1 MLISYQYKLK
11 PSPTQYVELNQH
23 IEMLRLQYNFRIRER
38 TEAYRQAS
46 EPVLGNYSNLKTQA
60 PCCPLTCSVSKNAL
74 YGNPWTNPNKKTGK
88 VKKRTAK
95 AQQDAD
101 LVNLKQ
107 QRPWYKRIQHHV
119 LQNMIGRVDKAFQR
133 YFKGLGKY
141 PKPKRRGKFSSFS
154 YPPGDVKFKENKVRL
169 PGIGWMRFHQ
179 SRPFPDGFEL
189 RTVTAVR
196 RADGFYIVVQL
207 RDDTVP
213 TLPINKE
220 IETAVGIDLGIKKLA
235 SLSNGETISNPQ
247 FSKQVERRRAILHR
261 RASRK
266 LRGSKNRKKAYQ
278 RVGKLEQTV
287 KHKREDY
294 QWKIANYIVKD
305 NDLVVF
311 EDLNVKGMM
320 ARCQVKIDEQTG
332 KYLHNGQ
339 AAKSGLNKVIADA
352 AWYSLKQK
360 VRIKAER
367 WGKLIVEVNPKYSS
381 LECSQCGHISPN
393 NRDKEKFVCES
404 CGYFEDADIQAS
416 INILKRGLEILEID
430 PSQLPGVPGKVMP
443 ETTIKEISSTLG
455 EEPGNPVQLE
465 LFQRREGKAIF
476 PPYLESPSSR

>member
-11 PSPTQYVELNQH
+11 PSPSQCVELNQH

-38 TEAYRQAS
+38 TEAYKQAS
-46 EPVLGNYSNLKTQA
+46 EQILGNYSDIETRA
-60 PCCPLTCSVSKNAL
+60 FCCPLTCSVSKNAL
-74 YGNPWTNPNKKTGK
+74 YGNPWTNPDKKTGK
-88 VKKRTAK
+88 IKKRTAL

-119 LQNMIGRVDKAFQR
+119 LQQMIARVDKAFQR
-133 YFKGLGKY
+133 FFKELGKY
-141 PKPKRRGKFSSFS
+141 PKPKRRGKFRSFS
-154 YPPGDVKFKENKVRL
+154 YPPGDVKFNRNRVRL

-179 SRPFPDGFEL
+179 SRPFPDGFET
-189 RTVTAVR
+189 RTVTVKRLATS
-196 RADGFYIVVQL
+196 FYLVVQL

-213 TLPINKE
+213 TLPINDEVK
-220 IETAVGIDLGIKKLA
+220 TAIGIDLGIKKLA
-235 SLSNGETISNPQ
+235 SLSNGETICNPQ
-247 FSKQVERRRAILHR
+247 FYKQVQRRRAILQR

-352 AWYSLKQK
+352 SWGTLKQK
-360 VRIKAER
+360 VRVIAER
-367 WGKLIVEVNPKYSS
+367 WGKLVVEVNPQYSS
-381 LECSQCGHISPN
+381 QECSIGWLCKP
-393 NRDKEKFVCES
+393 KK
-404 CGYFEDADIQAS
+404 
-416 INILKRGLEILEID
+416 
-430 PSQLPGVPGKVMP
+430 
-443 ETTIKEISSTLG
+443 
-455 EEPGNPVQLE
+455 
-465 LFQRREGKAIF
+465 
-476 PPYLESPSSR
+476 